1 MATTT
6 SRVRPSALPA
16 RRNVRPPS
24 EFTFGIVALL
34 FTVIFVHASYV
45 SWIRPR
51 GLEDTAAE
59 QMRMRTDKN
68 YTPTRTFFLTIK
80 DYEQETE
87 IIHFM
92 WALLIIGFKGFLVH
106 RERKMLERELIHVPE
121 GIKILPEDAKDYAR
135 QLEALPPEDQP
146 RLVIRALQRTLDRF
160 ASTRNIRDSAETAR
174 SVCESEAD
182 RLDSG
187 LAMVRY
193 VAWAIPAIGFIGT
206 VRHIGD
212 ALLQANKAV
221 TGDITGVTSDLGIAF
236 NATFVAL
243 GLTLLLMFILH
254 TLQEAQERLVHDTD
268 HWVDQHVIRHM
279 QVR

>member
-6 SRVRPSALPA
+6 ARARPSIASS
-16 RRNVRPPS
+16 RRRVKPPS
-24 EFTFGIVALL
+24 DFAFGIIALL
-34 FTVIFVHASYV
+34 FTVTFVHATFV

-51 GLEDTAAE
+51 GIEDAAAE
-59 QMRMRTDKN
+59 TVRMRTDQN
-68 YTPTRTFFLTIK
+68 YVPSRTFFLTVK
-80 DYEQETE
+80 DYEQEAE

-92 WALLIIGFKGFLVH
+92 WAVLLIGYKAFLVR

-121 GIKILPEDAKDYAR
+121 GIKVLPEDAKDYAR
-135 QLEALPPEDQP
+135 QLETLPPEDQP
-146 RLVIRALQRTLDRF
+146 RLVVRALQRTLDRF
-160 ASTRNIRDSAETAR
+160 AATRSIRDSAETSR

-243 GLTLLLMFILH
+243 GLTLILMLILH

-268 HWVDQHVIRHM
+268 QWVDQHVIRHM